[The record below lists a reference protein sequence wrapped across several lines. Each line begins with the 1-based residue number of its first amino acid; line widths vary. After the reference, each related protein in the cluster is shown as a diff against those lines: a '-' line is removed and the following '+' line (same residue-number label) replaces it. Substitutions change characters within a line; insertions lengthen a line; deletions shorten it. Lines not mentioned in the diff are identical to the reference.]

1 MVAADDEERMRAR
14 SQKLHLH
21 ALGVGVDRR
30 LVLGFAE
37 QLHENGLRNDRG
49 AIMLPAFDPVVGPAG
64 GVPAPF
70 LGGFEEQDGLVL
82 EAAERMHGGLDEQRL
97 AAHLGFA

>member
-1 MVAADDEERMRAR
+1 
-14 SQKLHLH
+14 
-21 ALGVGVDRR
+21 
-30 LVLGFAE
+30 
-37 QLHENGLRNDRG
+37 
-49 AIMLPAFDPVVGPAG
+49 MLPAFDPVVGPAG